1 MVETSRPISISSN
14 NPLEDIWLY
23 LGMYESTDLAEK
35 IIREKATKAE
45 VDIDEKLI
53 VDKAKGLS
61 YCLRNAHEYFDQPAI
76 SWNSKMLNSYYG
88 LMALVGAILISDPC
102 NNFDLD
108 KFESAMRQ
116 GHGMALESCGD
127 LDLNNEI
134 ICFLKDG
141 LIIRYLK
148 SLSID
153 IDGFTIDRKELRK
166 IEDVSED
173 NRATSLVNLLGAVP
187 EIADIFSGVTSRL
200 PLSLPVYEYGLDRSE
215 SEDDSKRD
223 LVYEI
228 ASEYYLKIEDLKEA
242 HFSFDGYKKQSFVS
256 EGIRAFFTISENI
269 PRHIPIHS
277 SGDKKY
283 IFQPPIGVVTDILAV
298 HMMTMYALSIIVRYK
313 PSTWRSIVEGKN
325 DAFFPLIQAYYRAHN
340 RIVPQIALGRITDR
354 HINIL
359 SPGAST
365 YT

>member
-1 MVETSRPISISSN
+1 MVETSRPISIRSN

-116 GHGMALESCGD
+116 GHGMALESSGNLN
-127 LDLNNEI
+127 LDKEVV
-134 ICFLKDG
+134 CFLGDG

-148 SLSID
+148 SLNID
-153 IDGFTIDRKELRK
+153 IDKFTVDRKELRK
-166 IEDVSED
+166 IGDISKD
-173 NRATSLVNLLGAVP
+173 ARATSLVDLLGTIP
-187 EIADIFSGVTSRL
+187 ETADIFSDVTSRL
-200 PLSLPVYEYGLDRSE
+200 PLSLPVYEYGFDKIE
-215 SEDDSKRD
+215 GEDDLKRAF
-223 LVYEI
+223 VYEI
-228 ASEYYLKIEDLKEA
+228 ASEYYLKIEDLNKS
-242 HFSFDGYKKQSFVS
+242 HFGFDSYEDDSSPSGRTRGLFTVS
-256 EGIRAFFTISENI
+256 RNS
-269 PRHIPIHS
+269 PRRLPLHS
-277 SGDKKY
+277 TGDKGY
-283 IFQPPIGVVTDILAV
+283 IFQPPLGAVTDILAV

-313 PSTWRSIVEGKN
+313 PSTWRSIVEGQN

-340 RIVPQIALGRITDR
+340 RIVPQIALRCITDR

-359 SPGAST
+359 SPGVST
-365 YT
+365 YS